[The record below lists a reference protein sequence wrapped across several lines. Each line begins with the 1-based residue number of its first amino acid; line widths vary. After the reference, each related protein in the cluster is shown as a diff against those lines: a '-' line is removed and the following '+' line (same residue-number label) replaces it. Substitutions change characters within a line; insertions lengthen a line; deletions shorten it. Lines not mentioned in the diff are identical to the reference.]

1 MNSSTMKEYSE
12 RKKESLLPNTV
23 TVSKEEVDRN
33 DELVLQ
39 KLTDLVLSQPG
50 FLVRSCIDSYNAMIE
65 NLSDIIKTEIHI
77 QLDENDPN
85 SPSVIFHGREV
96 RFVHPK
102 MDDKLITASTCL
114 YYRMSYYVSIEAK
127 FDQTIIRNSQSQNTI
142 QTDWIEMTKLPI
154 MVGSNLCVSTCKGK
168 LYDPLFSRE
177 DAGGYFILKGNKKA
191 IFYKPR
197 LKFNEILVV
206 PRGKTASSNEE
217 ALSINELEV
226 NIISKRAYSYPS
238 YQHFLIISC
247 DQSVVSLNI
256 STLSPD
262 KSYNIFS
269 VIKGISGMR
278 DIDIIE
284 YLLND
289 VYLRNVP
296 EETYSLITVTLQ
308 DSLRNIIDE
317 NTIDVIK
324 YSIAHLNEEDNKSE
338 FLLYCIRKLLRV
350 ALRFEPVDVRDSY
363 NRTKLMDTPGSLV
376 EELFISYMKI
386 TKKMMRDKI
395 RNQPVIQEVSLLSEL
410 RIFQSEYMLKF
421 FISNEYWG
429 TSKKK
434 HVCELIQP
442 MNYLSQLE
450 SLRKITEDE
459 KEKNKIIEKRRSHT
473 DYQGFICSITSPT
486 SPNIGLHKFW
496 ALFGFSNAYVYRYHP
511 NWMKVLREYMSKLQ
525 KSNLSAS
532 TEETRDAVY
541 SDRTV
546 KGGSYDLFLDGVILG
561 QLTVEGVQEACKY
574 IDKVKFSDIE
584 KYGEFTVTYVDY
596 TRLTLN
602 VNTHGGRILVPVVK
616 LKENRVPVHYGDIH
630 GMTELSEFTSK
641 YPGVLDYVDTHWVD
655 HNSLSMSLSDI
666 KEYNREI
673 KENYGS
679 NASYKFS
686 AVHLSPYAQYSI
698 SIALNPFA
706 SYQAAVRNL
715 HVAKHLVSS
724 ITCNPAME
732 YNSQEKTRKHL
743 IRGSRP
749 LTRGPIDAHLGVDN
763 MPVVVQMYLEMSS
776 DILTQE
782 DSYLMNWNAIARG
795 ALAIYEYKT
804 YEMYVS
810 FKSDEKFNTPTT
822 KNRYFGFNFSKLDSD
837 GIVMLNAEVEHGDV
851 LMCKVESVGDDSVH
865 VMPKVEI
872 YDQYSPGRVCK
883 IERYKNDTEARE
895 YVIVKICKTSLG
907 DAADK
912 LSTDQGQKGVIGQIV
927 SASEFAHNDMNFICS
942 IKCSASAHTRMTGG
956 QLMQPLTN
964 YYAVING
971 NAVVNNTFD
980 NLDIN
985 NMRDYLESHGMDRN
999 QLSRVYRE
1007 DCGFQLLNSVYVAP
1021 ISFRRMRQLADNGS
1035 VKKADSGIDP
1045 ITRNPLKG
1053 KNSGIKL
1060 GRMENDAL
1068 EIYGVSDYMQSIIN
1082 YNDKYRICNTCG
1094 IRVDVPQCP
1103 ICKSSSNLM
1112 RVKIPAALGAVIE
1125 MCRPLGIGI
1134 KMRVDPSTTVL

>member
-1 MNSSTMKEYSE
+1 MMNHDLT
-12 RKKESLLPNTV
+12 
-23 TVSKEEVDRN
+23 N
-33 DELVLQ
+33 DELVLN
-39 KLTDLVLSQPG
+39 KLTELVLGMPG
-50 FLVRSCIDSYNAMIE
+50 YLVRSCIDSYNAMVD
-65 NLSDIIKTEIHI
+65 NLREIIKTEIHI
-77 QLDENDPN
+77 QLDENDMN
-85 SPSVIFHGREV
+85 SPSVIFHAREV

-102 MDDKLITASTCL
+102 MDDKLITASACL

-127 FDQTIIRNSQSQNTI
+127 FDQTIIRNSQSRNTI

-154 MVGSNLCVSTCKGK
+154 MVGSDLCVSMSRGK
-168 LYDPLFSRE
+168 VYDPLFSRE
-177 DAGGYFILKGNKKA
+177 DAIGYFILKGNKKA

-206 PRGKTASSNEE
+206 PRGKTSSHDDTNTL
-217 ALSINELEV
+217 LSIEELEV
-226 NIISKRAYSYPS
+226 NIISKRAYTYPS

-247 DQSVVSLNI
+247 DAQSVLSLNI

-269 VIKGISGMR
+269 VIKGINGMR

-284 YLLND
+284 YLLQD

-296 EETYSLITVTLQ
+296 EEAYSLMTLTLQ
-308 DSLRNIIDE
+308 DSSRSTIE
-317 NTIDVIK
+317 PNTIEVIK
-324 YSIAHLNEEDNKSE
+324 YSIAHLNDGDNKAE

-395 RNQPVIQEVSLLSEL
+395 RAQAVIQEVSLLSEL

-421 FISNEYWG
+421 FISNDYWG

-442 MNYLSQLE
+442 TNYIGQLE
-450 SLRKITEDE
+450 SLRKIVEEE

-473 DYQGFICSITSPT
+473 DYQGFICSISSTTSH
-486 SPNIGLHKFW
+486 NVGLHKFW
-496 ALFGFSNAYVYRYHP
+496 ALFGFSNPYIYKYHH
-511 NWMKVLREYMSKLQ
+511 NWMRILSEYV
-525 KSNLSAS
+525 
-532 TEETRDAVY
+532 RDRLDANIQ
-541 SDRTV
+541 DRN
-546 KGGSYDLFLDGVILG
+546 YDLFLDGIILG
-561 QLTVEGVQEACKY
+561 RMCVEDVQRICAY
-574 IDKVKFSDIE
+574 IDEIKFGDLES
-584 KYGEFTVTYVDY
+584 YGECTVVYVDY
-596 TRLTLN
+596 TRLTVNL
-602 VNTHGGRILVPVVK
+602 NTHGGRILAPVVR
-616 LKENRVPVHYGDIH
+616 LRENRVPVHYGDIH
-630 GMTELSEFTSK
+630 GMTKLSEFQLK
-641 YPGVLDYVDTHWVD
+641 YPGVFDYVDTHWVD
-655 HNSLSMSLSDI
+655 HNSLSMSMDEISVYN
-666 KEYNREI
+666 KELRVTYGERARYN
-673 KENYGS
+673 Y
-679 NASYKFS
+679 S

-698 SIALNPFA
+698 SIAMNAFA

-715 HVAKHLVSS
+715 HAAKHLTSS

-732 YNSQEKTRKHL
+732 YSSQDKTRKHL

-749 LTRGPIDAHLGVDN
+749 LTRSPVDRFLGIEQ
-763 MPVVVQMYLEMSS
+763 MPVVVQMFLEMSS
-776 DILTQE
+776 DIFTQE

-810 FKSDEKFNTPTT
+810 FKSDEKFYTPTA
-822 KNRYFGFNFSKLDSD
+822 KNRYFGYNFSKLDAD
-837 GIVMLNAEVEHGDV
+837 GVVAMNAEVQHGDV
-851 LMCKVESVGDDSVH
+851 LMCKVESVGDDNVH

-883 IERYKNDTEARE
+883 IERYKNDAEARE

-927 SASEFAHNDMNFICS
+927 SASEFAHNDMNFLCS

-964 YYAVING
+964 YYGVLHG
-971 NAVVNNTFD
+971 NAVTYNTF
-980 NLDIN
+980 NRLDIN
-985 NMRDYLESHGMDRN
+985 DMRDYLEKNGLDRN
-999 QLSRVYRE
+999 QLSRMYRE
-1007 DCGFQLLNSVYVAP
+1007 DCGFQILNSVYVAP
-1021 ISFRRMRQLADNGS
+1021 ISFRRMRQLADSGS

-1053 KNSGIKL
+1053 KNTGIKL

-1068 EIYGVSDYMQSIIN
+1068 EIYGVVDYMQSIIN
-1082 YNDKYRICNTCG
+1082 YNDRYRICNTCG
-1094 IRVDVPQCP
+1094 IRVDLSECPQ
-1103 ICKSSSNLM
+1103 CKSSSNLM

-1134 KMRVDPSTTVL
+1134 KMRVDPSTSVL

>member
-1 MNSSTMKEYSE
+1 MNQSE
-12 RKKESLLPNTV
+12 RKLT
-23 TVSKEEVDRN
+23 N
-33 DELVLQ
+33 DELVLS
-39 KLTDLVLSQPG
+39 KLCDLVLSDPG
-50 FLVRSCIDSYNAMIE
+50 YLVRSCIESYNAMLD
-65 NLSDIIKTEIHI
+65 NLKEIIKTEIHI
-77 QLDENDPN
+77 QLNEGEINN
-85 SPSVIFHGREV
+85 RSVIFNARDV

-102 MDDKLITASTCL
+102 IDNKLVTASTCL

-127 FDQTIIRNSQSQNTI
+127 FDQTIIRNSQSRNTI
-142 QTDWIEMTKLPI
+142 QTDWIEVTKLPI
-154 MVGSNLCVSTCKGK
+154 MVGSSLCTSTCGGK

-206 PRGKTASSNEE
+206 PHGKTASSVSNEE
-217 ALSINELEV
+217 ALSINDLEV

-238 YQHFLIISC
+238 YQHFLIIMC
-247 DQSVVSLNI
+247 EQSVLSLKI
-256 STLSPD
+256 STLSPA
-262 KSYNIFS
+262 KSPNSNQPTNKLYNIFS

-278 DIDIIE
+278 DIDIVQ
-284 YLLND
+284 YLLKD
-289 VYLRNVP
+289 VYLSNVP
-296 EETYSLITVTLQ
+296 EEAYSLITVTLQ
-308 DSLRNIIDE
+308 ESLKNPIDDA
-317 NTIDVIK
+317 TIEIIK
-324 YSIAHLNEEDNKSE
+324 YSIAHLGEEDDKGE

-350 ALRFEPVDVRDSY
+350 ALRYEPVDVRDSY
-363 NRTKLMDTPGSLV
+363 NRTKLMDTPGSLI

-386 TKKMMRDKI
+386 IKKSIHDKI
-395 RNQPVIQEVSLLSEL
+395 LRQTVIQEVSLLSEL

-421 FISNEYWG
+421 FISNDYWG

-450 SLRKITEDE
+450 SLRKITEEE

-486 SPNIGLHKFW
+486 SQNIGLHKFW
-496 ALFGFSNAYVYRYHP
+496 ALFGFSNAYIYKYHH
-511 NWMKVLREYMSKLQ
+511 NWLHILRKYMS
-525 KSNLSAS
+525 S
-532 TEETRDAVY
+532 
-541 SDRTV
+541 V
-546 KGGSYDLFLDGVILG
+546 KDDKKRYYDVFLDGIILG
-561 QLTVEGVQEACKY
+561 QLSVEGVHNIVKY
-574 IDKVKFSDIE
+574 IETEKFNDLE
-584 KYGEFTVTYVDY
+584 KYGECTVVYVDY
-596 TRLTLN
+596 TRLNVN
-602 VNTHGGRILVPVVK
+602 VNTHGGRILVPVVR
-616 LKENRVPVHYGDIH
+616 LKDNRVPVHYGDIH
-630 GMTELSEFTSK
+630 GMTKLSEFKNK
-641 YPGVLDYVDTHWVD
+641 YPGVIDYVDTHWVD
-655 HNSLSMSLSDI
+655 HNSLSMSMSDI
-666 KEYNREI
+666 EKYLDEI
-673 KENYGS
+673 HLNYGP
-679 NASYKFS
+679 NATYKFS
-686 AVHLSPYAQYSI
+686 AVHLSPYAQYSL

-724 ITCNPAME
+724 ITCNPGME
-732 YNSQEKTRKHL
+732 YASQDKTRKHL

-749 LTRGPIDAHLGVDN
+749 LTQGPIDKYLGVN
-763 MPVVVQMYLEMSS
+763 SMPVVVQMFLEMSS

-782 DSYLMNWNAIARG
+782 DSYLMNWNSIARG
-795 ALAIYEYKT
+795 VLAIYEYKT
-804 YEMYVS
+804 YEMYIS
-810 FKSDEKFNTPTT
+810 SKSDDKFYTPTA
-822 KNRYFGFNFSKLDSD
+822 KNRYFGYNFSKLDSD
-837 GIVMLNAEVEHGDV
+837 GIVALNAEVQHGDV
-851 LMCKVESVGDDSVH
+851 LMCKVESVGDDNVH
-865 VMPKVEI
+865 VMPKVEV

-883 IERYKNDTEARE
+883 IERYKNDVEARE

-964 YYAVING
+964 YYGIMNG
-971 NAVVNNTFD
+971 NPVINNTFD
-980 NLDIN
+980 AFDIN
-985 NMRDYLESHGMDRN
+985 EMRDFLESNGLNRN
-999 QLSRVYRE
+999 QLARVYRE
-1007 DCGFQLLNSVYVAP
+1007 DCGSQVLNSVYVAP

-1053 KNSGIKL
+1053 KNTGIKL

-1094 IRVDVPQCP
+1094 IRVDVAQCP
-1103 ICKSSSNLM
+1103 KCKSSSNLM
-1112 RVKIPAALGAVIE
+1112 RIKIPAALGAVVE

-1134 KMRVDPSTTVL
+1134 KMRVDPKTTVL